1 MTGVP
6 PSYQHP
12 GSPPSRPE
20 LPDGVASRAPQEQGL
35 PPLGVPL
42 WSPFLVVLAA
52 FVAVLVVQIAA
63 ATVVELGG
71 GDIDAVSDSD
81 AATIG
86 FTVVLD
92 LALVAFTVAVV
103 RWLGGRPSPAAFGL
117 RMPPWA
123 PALGWTL
130 AAYAAFWVVAIVVG
144 VVFGEPQEQ
153 DIVGD
158 LKDEDSLLVLAGFG
172 VMVCLLAPLAEE
184 FFFRGFLL
192 RVLHERTNAAIAVV
206 VTGIAFGLVHLPSGD
221 WIGTIVLS
229 LFGMALCVLFLM
241 TSSLLP
247 CILLHAFHNSIS
259 FGFTKEL
266 PWWGFLLLTVA
277 SVTTTYFMARLAARA
292 PVSGVPRGTSHH
304 TDWPA
309 GRGPGS

>member
-1 MTGVP
+1 MTSVP

-20 LPDGVASRAPQEQGL
+20 LPEGVAPAESQRGL

-52 FVAVLVVQIAA
+52 FIAVLVVQIAVV
-63 ATVVELGG
+63 TVVEVGG
-71 GDIDAVSDSD
+71 GDVERVSESD

-92 LALVAFTVAVV
+92 ISLVAFAVLVV
-103 RWLGGRPSPAAFGL
+103 RWLGSRPSPAAFGL
-117 RMPPWA
+117 RTPDWRA
-123 PALGWTL
+123 ALGWTL
-130 AAYAAFWVVAIVVG
+130 AAYAAFWVVAIIVG
-144 VVFGEPQEQ
+144 IALGDPEEQ
-153 DIVGD
+153 DIVLD
-158 LKDEDSLLVLAGFG
+158 LKDEDSVAVLAGFA

-192 RVLHERTNAAIAVV
+192 RVLQEKTNVAIAVV

-221 WIGTIVLS
+221 WIGALVLS
-229 LFGMALCVLFLM
+229 LFGMALCGLFLL

-247 CILLHAFHNSIS
+247 CIMLHAFHNSIS

-277 SVTTTYFMARLAARA
+277 SVTTTYFIARLASRARPA
-292 PVSGVPRGTSHH
+292 P
-304 TDWPA
+304 A
-309 GRGPGS
+309 

>member
-1 MTGVP
+1 MTSVP

-20 LPDGVASRAPQEQGL
+20 LPEGVAPPEPTSTL
-35 PPLGVPL
+35 PPLRVPV

-52 FVAVLVVQIAA
+52 FVAVLIVQIAVV
-63 ATVVELGG
+63 TVVEIAG
-71 GDIDAVSDSD
+71 GDVERVSDSD

-103 RWLGGRPSPAAFGL
+103 RWLGNRPSPAAFGL
-117 RMPPWA
+117 RVPEWL

-130 AAYAAFWVVAIVVG
+130 AAYAVFWLVAIVVG
-144 VVFGEPQEQ
+144 IAFGDPEEQ
-153 DIVGD
+153 DIVID
-158 LKDEDSLLVLAGFG
+158 LKGEDSVVVLAGFA

-192 RVLHERTNAAIAVV
+192 RVLHEKTNVVIAVAI
-206 VTGIAFGLVHLPSGD
+206 TGIAFGLVHLPSGD
-221 WIGTIVLS
+221 WIGMLVLS
-229 LFGMALCVLFLM
+229 LFGMALCALFLL

-247 CILLHAFHNSIS
+247 CIMLHAFHNSIS

-266 PWWGFLLLTVA
+266 PWWGFLLLSVA
-277 SVTTTYFMARLAARA
+277 SVMTTFFIARLASRA
-292 PVSGVPRGTSHH
+292 Q
-304 TDWPA
+304 PA
-309 GRGPGS
+309 PA